1 MRRGY
6 GGSVATSWRYS
17 PAGSA
22 RAMMGVMAQIAVV
35 DDEAGIRSLIRVAL
49 EREGYAVRDYANGVE
64 AWREFERASPD
75 LAILDIMM
83 PRMDGLELCR
93 RMRER
98 GPAPPVI
105 FLSSRDEEI
114 DRVLGLDA
122 GADDYVCKPFGMM
135 ELLARVR
142 AALRRAPGLAAA
154 AARSAEADQQVAGQ
168 VSGEGPGAPGD
179 GILALVEE
187 AWAASYGDAEL
198 GLTVT
203 EFRMLLAMAARP
215 GCVKTRS
222 QLMKAAFPE
231 DSFPSER
238 AADSHIKRLRA
249 KLSAA
254 GAPPELIESIYGLGY
269 RYGGPEGTIRIA
281 SAPAS

>member
-1 MRRGY
+1 
-6 GGSVATSWRYS
+6 
-17 PAGSA
+17 
-22 RAMMGVMAQIAVV
+22 MAEIAVV

-49 EREGYAVRDYANGVE
+49 EREGYAVRDYANGAD
-64 AWREFERASPD
+64 AWREFERAAPD

-98 GPAPPVI
+98 GASPPVI

-154 AARSAEADQQVAGQ
+154 GRPAEAGQ
-168 VSGEGPGAPGD
+168 FPGD
-179 GILALVEE
+179 GVLALDEE
-187 AWAASYGDAEL
+187 AWAASYGGAEL

-203 EFRMLLAMAARP
+203 EFRMLHAMAARP
-215 GCVKTRS
+215 GAVKTRS

-281 SAPAS
+281 PAPAS

>member
-1 MRRGY
+1 MAALWRFYGDARPAAGAARRSASP
-6 GGSVATSWRYS
+6 GGPGHVMMA
-17 PAGSA
+17 
-22 RAMMGVMAQIAVV
+22 AMAEIAVV

-49 EREGYAVRDYANGVE
+49 EREGYAVRDYANGAD
-64 AWREFERASPD
+64 AWLAFERAAPD

-93 RMRER
+93 RMR
-98 GPAPPVI
+98 ALSALPPVI
-105 FLSSRDEEI
+105 FLSSRDDEI

-142 AALRRAPGLAAA
+142 AALRRGAAA
-154 AARSAEADQQVAGQ
+154 DRKADA
-168 VSGEGPGAPGD
+168 GAPLGAGD
-179 GILALVEE
+179 AVLALDRD
-187 AWAASYGDAEL
+187 AWAACYGGAEL

-203 EFRMLLAMAARP
+203 EFRMLFAMAARP
-215 GCVKTRS
+215 GAVKSRS

-281 SAPAS
+281 PAPAP

>member
-1 MRRGY
+1 
-6 GGSVATSWRYS
+6 
-17 PAGSA
+17 
-22 RAMMGVMAQIAVV
+22 MAEIAVV

-49 EREGYAVRDYANGVE
+49 EREGYAVRDYANGAD

-142 AALRRAPGLAAA
+142 AALRRAPSSASAVKKPGVGAAG
-154 AARSAEADQQVAGQ
+154 S
-168 VSGEGPGAPGD
+168 GD
-179 GILALVEE
+179 GMLALDEE
-187 AWAASYGDAEL
+187 AWSASYGGAEL

-281 SAPAS
+281 PAPAS

>member
-1 MRRGY
+1 M
-6 GGSVATSWRYS
+6 
-17 PAGSA
+17 PD
-22 RAMMGVMAQIAVV
+22 IAVV

-49 EREGYAVRDYANGVE
+49 EREGYAVRDYANGLD
-64 AWREFERASPD
+64 AWQDFERAAPD

-98 GPAPPVI
+98 RSSPPVI
-105 FLSSRDEEI
+105 FLSSRDDEI

-135 ELLARVR
+135 ELVARVR
-142 AALRRAPGLAAA
+142 AALRRSPASGPQAGSSDEGARAGALASSRAGA
-154 AARSAEADQQVAGQ
+154 GGAR
-168 VSGEGPGAPGD
+168 
-179 GILALVEE
+179 ILALDAE
-187 AWAASYGDAEL
+187 AWAAGYGGTEL

-203 EFRMLLAMAARP
+203 EFRMLCAMAARP

-269 RYGGPEGTIRIA
+269 RYVGPESDVLI
-281 SAPAS
+281 APAPSP

>member
-1 MRRGY
+1 
-6 GGSVATSWRYS
+6 
-17 PAGSA
+17 
-22 RAMMGVMAQIAVV
+22 MMGVMAEIAVV
-35 DDEAGIRSLIRVAL
+35 DDEAGIRSLIRAAL
-49 EREGYAVRDYANGVE
+49 EREGYAVRDYANGVD

-98 GPAPPVI
+98 GAFPPVI

-114 DRVLGLDA
+114 DRVLGLDV
-122 GADDYVCKPFGMM
+122 GADDYVCKPFGMA

-142 AALRRAPGLAAA
+142 AALRRAPKLAAA
-154 AARSAEADQQVAGQ
+154 ARPAEAGQ
-168 VSGEGPGAPGD
+168 LAAERMTGEGHGASGE
-179 GILALVEE
+179 GILALDEE
-187 AWAASYGDAEL
+187 AWAASYGGAEL

-269 RYGGPEGTIRIA
+269 RYGGREGTIRLAPSSA
-281 SAPAS
+281 S

>member
-1 MRRGY
+1 MMY
-6 GGSVATSWRYS
+6 
-17 PAGSA
+17 
-22 RAMMGVMAQIAVV
+22 AMAEIAVV

-49 EREGYAVRDYANGVE
+49 EREGYAVRDYANGLD
-64 AWREFERASPD
+64 AWHDFERDAPD

-98 GPAPPVI
+98 GPSPPVI

-142 AALRRAPGLAAA
+142 AALRRAPGTAAGGRPTEAVRRA
-154 AARSAEADQQVAGQ
+154 AERMPGA
-168 VSGEGPGAPGD
+168 GPGGSGD
-179 GILALVEE
+179 GVLALDEE

-281 SAPAS
+281 PAPAS

>member
-1 MRRGY
+1 
-6 GGSVATSWRYS
+6 
-17 PAGSA
+17 
-22 RAMMGVMAQIAVV
+22 MAEIAVV

-49 EREGYAVRDYANGVE
+49 EREGYAVRDYANGAE
-64 AWREFERASPD
+64 AWREFERAAPD

-98 GPAPPVI
+98 GASPPVI

-122 GADDYVCKPFGMM
+122 GADDYVCKPFGMA

-154 AARSAEADQQVAGQ
+154 GRPAEAGQLSAERI
-168 VSGEGPGAPGD
+168 SGEGPGDPGN
-179 GILALVEE
+179 GILALDEE
-187 AWAASYGDAEL
+187 AWAASYGGAEL

-203 EFRMLLAMAARP
+203 EFRMLHAMAARP
-215 GCVKTRS
+215 GAVKTRS

-281 SAPAS
+281 PAPAS

>member
-1 MRRGY
+1 
-6 GGSVATSWRYS
+6 
-17 PAGSA
+17 
-22 RAMMGVMAQIAVV
+22 MMDGMAEIAVV
-35 DDEAGIRSLIRVAL
+35 DDEGGIRSLIRVAL
-49 EREGYAVRDYANGVE
+49 EREGYAVRDYANGLD
-64 AWREFERASPD
+64 AWRDFERAAPD

-93 RMRER
+93 RMRGR
-98 GPAPPVI
+98 GASPPVI

-142 AALRRAPGLAAA
+142 AALRRAPTP
-154 AARSAEADQQVAGQ
+154 AERM
-168 VSGEGPGAPGD
+168 PGAGTGGLGD
-179 GILALVEE
+179 GVLALDEE
-187 AWAASYGDAEL
+187 AWAASYGGAEL

-281 SAPAS
+281 PAPVS